1 MRTLTKMT
9 VDLHYSN
16 LGIVM
21 LTALDSMAITN
32 AHLLGA
38 MIKKLPADIAA
49 PLIKHRV
56 MPGHFNKASVL
67 GLNSVLL
74 ESPESLTESA
84 FAEELPTTICQ
95 GIVNNTVRINCL

>member
-1 MRTLTKMT
+1 
-9 VDLHYSN
+9 
-16 LGIVM
+16 
-21 LTALDSMAITN
+21 MAITN
-32 AHLLGA
+32 ARLLGA

-84 FAEELPTTICQ
+84 FAVELPTTICQ
-95 GIVNNTVRINCL
+95 GIVNKTVRFNCLSHRSILANLTPHSRSYLTIAFL